1 LGSFL
6 SVFGAFDDRG
16 ASGSVGG
23 GGGGGSILK
32 LTFLFLRGFAA
43 VAFPE
48 LPVTAGLAAEAM
60 TLSAASE
67 IVAIIEGAAV
77 AGVKASRALI
87 SSHDFGVAFVTCLAF
102 CTAWSAVQLAAAD
115 SLFSR
120 AWADYFL
127 AHCTMSR
134 LKASMWL
141 AGWQGEAGDGNRD
154 RDDGGFPVVD
164 VAVLVKV
171 ALGADAG
178 IPFVRGADPAPADF
192 LDTLDV
198 EEDKEEEEEELGGTW
213 ERFHCS
219 ASSSDDLGFAVMGTA
234 FRGFLSFASRT
245 LAAFVALM
253 VFLLLVMLT
262 MAKGE
267 AGRDKSL
274 KSLKEFLLTIL
285 MTILMASMGTGR
297 GRLGEKV
304 SQKGGDH

>member
-1 LGSFL
+1 
-6 SVFGAFDDRG
+6 
-16 ASGSVGG
+16 
-23 GGGGGSILK
+23 
-32 LTFLFLRGFAA
+32 
-43 VAFPE
+43 
-48 LPVTAGLAAEAM
+48 
-60 TLSAASE
+60 
-67 IVAIIEGAAV
+67 
-77 AGVKASRALI
+77 
-87 SSHDFGVAFVTCLAF
+87 
-102 CTAWSAVQLAAAD
+102 
-115 SLFSR
+115 
-120 AWADYFL
+120 
-127 AHCTMSR
+127 
-134 LKASMWL
+134 
-141 AGWQGEAGDGNRD
+141 
-154 RDDGGFPVVD
+154 VVD